1 MMNPSSFQWYH
12 DFEPSRTPVSSYTE
26 SSEVE
31 NPSASRIVDP
41 ASNHSLVGLYELL
54 HCAGVIQEELVRH
67 ETLLSDYLSSDT
79 AADCTYT
86 DDLKFSLR
94 NLNEQTKRL
103 IDAIQRTSQEIEL
116 IRNDSLS
123 QVREFHCL
131 KATLAEAERQ
141 LEESAEYRCQLHSLK
156 EAHRL
161 LQLRFEAGVSCS
173 HCSSE
178 CRTVWSDPSSVYDLQ
193 ANEEHFTA
201 KLPDQSPVNS
211 PIWSGDSG
219 CRPALY
225 KSVIVQRMQSELQST
240 KRELNSQIEQTN
252 ELEALLAER
261 DSRLIAQAHELD
273 DVESQ
278 LIASTT
284 LIDTLNKRLTSNHHQ
299 LTHFLQQLKEN
310 SSQTHEPPGCLP
322 AVPAVLDLV
331 ATLDTTYA
339 ELQEAER
346 LRMVA
351 EKKASSATKTARE
364 LRNQLRE
371 ITERSADF
379 PLSHC
384 SLIDPMI
391 MDATTQTFR
400 CISHCCATQTD
411 EVPGCTPNDS
421 LLQMAKD
428 DNSLDFLSTDKP
440 DQISPYAFSR
450 PDTVLAQ
457 SLHPKH
463 SDSEQVVALQEAL
476 RNAISQINR
485 LNRYR
490 LSQKNKIT
498 QLQQR
503 LHQLNSELDATVDA
517 LRYHQTSSETERHRT
532 VAEIAGLR
540 TQLAKATALLSV
552 HSHHRMTG
560 SSAVV
565 CSQTPRASSAGPI
578 SVKPQTALSSVALTH
593 PSADDRVCMDLAL
606 AQTELSQLR
615 VDMARVKAD
624 NDRELTKLRG
634 QLAESTADGRA
645 LRLQVVRLQNALE
658 SATGRSTDGT
668 GNGCATELLCSN
680 CQRLEKLLTIIQQKH
695 CSYSTKVTT
704 SIDTQTSQTS
714 SPDQSV
720 QCRSVS
726 VQWDLISANS
736 AGIGLN
742 SDSEYKVVLD
752 SGITAVEDYTGT
764 TDDSTGHLHF
774 QSEKERNR
782 LQSER
787 DEFVAE
793 LRALHSE
800 REQYINQRQQAEA
813 EVDQLRSTLA
823 NERLSLIEQQSR
835 LEEERQYLRA
845 GRDRL
850 ARLEVELLEKR
861 KEAEMLVLLAT
872 EEQSAALVL
881 KKQLNGK
888 AEEKLFAAVQSRD
901 VTPQPAVV
909 DVPSSTGGCISRVM
923 EERAVQTDLFE
934 RLACFLQPL
943 LPVCDQVIFLP
954 HSPLFPRIRLPGDYQ
969 PNVSHV
975 PSFPFGLIGEF
986 RPNFET
992 EMSDLFRTELS
1003 VNSQSKSFQELTEEL
1018 ISLRVYLRNQLQS
1031 LEREKSEIR
1040 AQKEN
1045 LARAAPPVPPAECDV
1060 VGGKEVSSNASVE
1073 SHISQEQLLVRLRQ
1087 AEQEAEDAILQL
1099 RASNAEFLA
1108 LRERVSHAM
1117 VERAYLKSTVEALD
1131 EQVSQ
1136 LESSLFER
1144 TQQLN
1149 QCRAEL
1155 TRISPTSVT
1164 TLPNTFRSMA
1174 DVSLLCGLSQK
1185 LGCNKFIRLL
1195 VSSRQTR
1202 CAEYSEPSFLPLLET
1217 SKTVPYHQ
1225 FVSCRSL
1232 IRTQL
1237 ARTRMC
1243 IANRIPTVSLKRTL
1257 CCTRFTLL
1265 RSRLLLQSQP
1275 RRTLIFGLL
1284 FYLMFLHMWLIRCWL
1299 F

>member
-1 MMNPSSFQWYH
+1 MTDPSSFRWYR
-12 DFEPSRTPVSSYTE
+12 DFEPSHTSVSSYTN
-26 SSEVE
+26 SSEFE
-31 NPSASRIVDP
+31 NPGCSRIVDP
-41 ASNHSLVGLYELL
+41 ASNHTFDGLCELL
-54 HCAGVIQEELVRH
+54 HCAGVIQDELVRH
-67 ETLLSDYLSSDT
+67 ETLLSDYLSSNT
-79 AADCTYT
+79 AANWTYT

-103 IDAIQRTSQEIEL
+103 IGAIQRTSQEIEL

-141 LEESAEYRCQLHSLK
+141 LEESAEYKCQLHSLK

-161 LQLRFEAGVSCS
+161 LLLRFEAGVSCS

-178 CRTVWSDPSSVYDLQ
+178 CRTVRSDPSSVCDLQ
-193 ANEEHFTA
+193 ASDEQFIA
-201 KLPDQSPVNS
+201 KLPDQSPVN
-211 PIWSGDSG
+211 PPVWPADSG
-219 CRPALY
+219 GRPAPY
-225 KSVIVQRMQSELQST
+225 ESVIVQRLQSELQST
-240 KRELNSQIEQTN
+240 KRKLNSQVEQTN

-261 DSRLIAQAHELD
+261 DSRLTAQAHELD

-284 LIDTLNKRLTSNHHQ
+284 LIDTLNKQLTSNHHQ
-299 LTHFLQQLKEN
+299 LTHFLQQLKQN
-310 SSQTHEPPGCLP
+310 SSQTHRPPDCLP

-346 LRMVA
+346 LRIVA
-351 EKKASSATKTARE
+351 EKKASSATKTAHE

-371 ITERSADF
+371 TTERSAVF
-379 PLSHC
+379 SPSHC
-384 SLIDPMI
+384 SLIDPVI
-391 MDATTQTFR
+391 MDVSTQTSR

-411 EVPGCTPNDS
+411 EVPGCIPNDS
-421 LLQMAKD
+421 LRQMTKD
-428 DNSLDFLSTDKP
+428 DNSVDFRSTDKP
-440 DQISPYAFSR
+440 DQVSPYAFSR

-463 SDSEQVVALQEAL
+463 NDSEQVILLQEAL

-540 TQLAKATALLSV
+540 TQLAKATALLAA
-552 HSHHRMTG
+552 HSHQQMTS

-565 CSQTPRASSAGPI
+565 CLQTATASSAGPI
-578 SVKPQTALSSVALTH
+578 SVKPQTALSSVTLTH

-634 QLAESTADGRA
+634 QLAESTTDGRA

-658 SATGRSTDGT
+658 SVTGRSTDGT
-668 GNGCATELLCSN
+668 GNGCATELVCSN
-680 CQRLEKLLTIIQQKH
+680 CQRLEKLLTILQQKH
-695 CSYSTKVTT
+695 CSYPTKVTT

-714 SPDQSV
+714 FPDQSV

-742 SDSEYKVVLD
+742 SDAEYKVVLD
-752 SGITAVEDYTGT
+752 SGIKSVEDYTGT
-764 TDDSTGHLHF
+764 TDEYPVFHDFTDHLHF
-774 QSEKERNR
+774 QSEIERDR

-787 DEFVAE
+787 DELVAE
-793 LRALHSE
+793 LRTFHSE
-800 REQYINQRQQAEA
+800 REQRINQRQQEEA
-813 EVDQLRSTLA
+813 EVDQLRSTLS

-835 LEEERQYLRA
+835 LQEERQCLRA

-861 KEAEMLVLLAT
+861 REAEMLVLLAT
-872 EEQSAALVL
+872 EEQSAALAL
-881 KKQLNGK
+881 KKQLSGTV
-888 AEEKLFAAVQSRD
+888 EEKLFGAVQSRD
-901 VTPQPAVV
+901 VRPQPAVV
-909 DVPSSTGGCISRVM
+909 DISSPTGSCISRVM

-934 RLACFLQPL
+934 RLACN
-943 LPVCDQVIFLP
+943 
-954 HSPLFPRIRLPGDYQ
+954 YQ

-1003 VNSQSKSFQELTEEL
+1003 SNSQSKSLQELVEEL
-1018 ISLRVYLRNQLQS
+1018 ASLRAYLLNQLQS

-1045 LARAAPPVPPAECDV
+1045 LARAPPPVPPAECND
-1060 VGGKEVSSNASVE
+1060 VGGKEVSSDASVE
-1073 SHISQEQLLVRLRQ
+1073 SHISQGQLLVRLRQ

-1117 VERAYLKSTVEALD
+1117 VERAYLKSAVEALD

-1155 TRISPTSVT
+1155 TRISPTSAT
-1164 TLPNTFRSMA
+1164 TLPNTFRSMT
-1174 DVSLLCGLSQK
+1174 DIPLLCGLAQK
-1185 LGCNKFIRLL
+1185 LGCNKVVQLL

-1202 CAEYSEPSFLPLLET
+1202 CAEYSEPSFLPLLQA
-1217 SKTVPYHQ
+1217 SRTVPYHQ
-1225 FVSCRSL
+1225 SVSCRSL

-1243 IANRIPTVSLKRTL
+1243 IADRLPTVSLKRTL

-1284 FYLMFLHMWLIRCWL
+1284 FYLVFLHMWLIRCWL

>member
-1 MMNPSSFQWYH
+1 MTDPSSLQWYR
-12 DFEPSRTPVSSYTE
+12 DFEPSRTSVGSFTK
-26 SSEVE
+26 SSELE
-31 NPSASRIVDP
+31 NLSCSRIVDP
-41 ASNHSLVGLYELL
+41 ASNHTFDGLCGLL
-54 HCAGVIQEELVRH
+54 HIAGVIQEELVRH
-67 ETLLSDYLSSDT
+67 ETLLSDYLSADT
-79 AADCTYT
+79 AADWAYA

-94 NLNEQTKRL
+94 NLNEQVKRL
-103 IDAIQRTSQEIEL
+103 IGAIQRTSQEIEL

-123 QVREFHCL
+123 QMRDFHCL

-141 LEESAEYRCQLHSLK
+141 LEESAEYKCQLHSLK

-178 CRTVWSDPSSVYDLQ
+178 CRTVWSEPSSVCDLQ
-193 ANEEHFTA
+193 ASEEHFIA
-201 KLPDQSPVNS
+201 KLPDQSPVN
-211 PIWSGDSG
+211 PPVWPADSVG
-219 CRPALY
+219 RPAPY
-225 KSVIVQRMQSELQST
+225 ESVTVQRLQSELQST
-240 KRELNSQIEQTN
+240 KRKLDSQIEQTN

-261 DSRLIAQAHELD
+261 DSRLITQTHELD
-273 DVESQ
+273 EVESQ
-278 LIASTT
+278 LFASTT
-284 LIDTLNKRLTSNHHQ
+284 LIDTLNKRLASNHHQ
-299 LTHFLQQLKEN
+299 LTHFLQQLKQN
-310 SSQTHEPPGCLP
+310 SSQTHGPPDGLP

-351 EKKASSATKTARE
+351 EKKASSATKTAHE

-371 ITERSADF
+371 TTEKSVDF
-379 PLSHC
+379 FPSHC
-384 SLIDPMI
+384 SSIDPVI
-391 MDATTQTFR
+391 MDASTQTFR

-411 EVPGCTPNDS
+411 EVPGCVPNDS
-421 LLQMAKD
+421 LPQMAKD
-428 DNSLDFLSTDKP
+428 DNSLDLRFTNRP
-440 DQISPYAFSR
+440 DLLSPYAFSR

-457 SLHPKH
+457 SLHPKQN
-463 SDSEQVVALQEAL
+463 DSEQVIPLQEAL

-517 LRYHQTSSETERHRT
+517 LRYHQTSSETERNRT

-540 TQLAKATALLSV
+540 TQLAKATALLSAQ
-552 HSHHRMTG
+552 SHHQVTG

-565 CSQTPRASSAGPI
+565 CSQTSRASNADPI
-578 SVKPQTALSSVALTH
+578 SIKPQTALSSVALTH

-606 AQTELSQLR
+606 AQAELSQLR
-615 VDMARVKAD
+615 MDMARVKAD

-658 SATGRSTDGT
+658 SATGRSTDGA
-668 GNGCATELLCSN
+668 GNGCPAELVCSN
-680 CQRLEKLLTIIQQKH
+680 CQRLEKLLTILQQKH
-695 CSYSTKVTT
+695 CSYPIKVTT
-704 SIDTQTSQTS
+704 SIDTQTSS
-714 SPDQSV
+714 LDDSV

-726 VQWDLISANS
+726 VQWDLIYANS
-736 AGIGLN
+736 TGIGLN
-742 SDSEYKVVLD
+742 SDPEYKVVRD
-752 SGITAVEDYTGT
+752 SGIKPVDDDTGT
-764 TDDSTGHLHF
+764 TDEYPDFHDFTDHLHF
-774 QSEKERNR
+774 QSEKERDR

-787 DEFVAE
+787 DRLVAE
-793 LRALHSE
+793 LRALYSE
-800 REQYINQRQQAEA
+800 REQQINQRQQAEA
-813 EVDQLRSTLA
+813 ELDQLRSTLA

-835 LEEERQYLRA
+835 LEEERQYLSA

-850 ARLEVELLEKR
+850 ARLEVGLLEKR

-872 EEQSAALVL
+872 EEQCTAPAL
-881 KKQLNGK
+881 KKQLSGTV
-888 AEEKLFAAVQSRD
+888 EENLFAAVQSRD
-901 VTPQPAVV
+901 VTLQPAVV
-909 DVPSSTGGCISRVM
+909 DTPSSTDSCISRVM

-934 RLACFLQPL
+934 RLVFA
-943 LPVCDQVIFLP
+943 I
-954 HSPLFPRIRLPGDYQ
+954 IREGEIGNSCPKRK
-969 PNVSHV
+969 PCSV
-975 PSFPFGLIGEF
+975 P
-986 RPNFET
+986 
-992 EMSDLFRTELS
+992 
-1003 VNSQSKSFQELTEEL
+1003 
-1018 ISLRVYLRNQLQS
+1018 
-1031 LEREKSEIR
+1031 
-1040 AQKEN
+1040 
-1045 LARAAPPVPPAECDV
+1045 PPVPPAESDV
-1060 VGGKEVSSNASVE
+1060 VGGKEVSSEASVE
-1073 SHISQEQLLVRLRQ
+1073 SHVSQEQLLVRLRQ

-1117 VERAYLKSTVEALD
+1117 VERAYLKSAVEALD

-1155 TRISPTSVT
+1155 TRISPTSAT
-1164 TLPNTFRSMA
+1164 TLPSTFRSTSKVFPSMA
-1174 DVSLLCGLSQK
+1174 DVPLLCGLAQK
-1185 LGCNKFIRLL
+1185 LGCNKLIELL

-1202 CAEYSEPSFLPLLET
+1202 YAEYSEPSFLPLLET
-1217 SKTVPYHQ
+1217 SRTVPYHQ
-1225 FVSCRSL
+1225 SVSCRSV

-1243 IANRIPTVSLKRTL
+1243 IANRLPTVSLKRTL
-1257 CCTRFTLL
+1257 CSTRFTLL

-1284 FYLMFLHMWLIRCWL
+1284 FYLVFLHMWLIRCWL